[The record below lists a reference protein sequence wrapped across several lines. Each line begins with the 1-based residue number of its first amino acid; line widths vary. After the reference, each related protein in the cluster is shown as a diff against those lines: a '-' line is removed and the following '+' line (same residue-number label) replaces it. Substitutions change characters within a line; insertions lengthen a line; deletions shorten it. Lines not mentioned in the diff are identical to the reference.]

1 MPMKKLLLFL
11 FLVNCDVADLTTDNY
26 LCSAEDRELK
36 IAHRNVSSAIGEY
49 TSACGKFYSL
59 TPAIKCDIL
68 PEYKNLQDALN
79 KQNDAVI
86 EAIKC
91 VGRHS
96 K

>member
-1 MPMKKLLLFL
+1 MKKLLLL
-11 FLVNCDVADLTTDNY
+11 FLLLGCDVIDLTTDNY
-26 LCSAEDRELK
+26 LCTAEDRELK
-36 IAHRNVSSAIGEY
+36 AAHREVTSAIHDY